1 MSELLIQYQTFAQIK
16 QLCYSQ
22 KRGGLN
28 FLQRFWSVTM
38 ETRILYRLIMFFP
51 ALDKSQ
57 LAGFTEAKYDI
68 SDRLEGKIFRIW
80 LKIPKT
86 LAKFKWDGKWGP
98 MKSAIF
104 TKMAPEFDKDGFV
117 GNWNHA
123 SENRGSSI
131 CDAASF
137 VTARLRRE
145 ISFWAVLWRTQ
156 THEDEFFFLFLN
168 RNFSKLACG
177 PQEFNSREIHLHLT
191 F

>member
-1 MSELLIQYQTFAQIK
+1 MSELLIQYQTFAQNK

-28 FLQRFWSVTM
+28 FPQRFWSVTM

-51 ALDKSQ
+51 ALDKSP

-80 LKIPKT
+80 LRIPKT

-104 TKMAPEFDKDGFV
+104 TKMAPEFDKKKTVLLETGTTPVKIAALLFV
-117 GNWNHA
+117 MQLH
-123 SENRGSSI
+123 SSLHD
-131 CDAASF
+131 CDVKF
-137 VTARLRRE
+137 PFGLFYGGRKHT
-145 ISFWAVLWRTQ
+145 RT
-156 THEDEFFFLFLN
+156 
-168 RNFSKLACG
+168 NFS
-177 PQEFNSREIHLHLT
+177 FS

>member
-1 MSELLIQYQTFAQIK
+1 MHEWTSDTVSDFCAEQTALLLPKERRFKLSSA
-16 QLCYSQ
+16 
-22 KRGGLN
+22 
-28 FLQRFWSVTM
+28 FLVRNDGN
-38 ETRILYRLIMFFP
+38 LYRLIMFFP

-123 SENRGSSI
+123 SENRGS